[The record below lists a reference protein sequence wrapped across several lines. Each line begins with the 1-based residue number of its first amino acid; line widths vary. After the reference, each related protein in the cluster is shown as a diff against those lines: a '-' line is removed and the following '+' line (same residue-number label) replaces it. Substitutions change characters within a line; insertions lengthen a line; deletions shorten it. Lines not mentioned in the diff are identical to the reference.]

1 MRLFTVY
8 HSNQLDTLKI
18 LLVHLIQSDPLTHPF
33 EAEQILVQSP
43 GMSQWLKMALAQ
55 ELGITANIDFP
66 LPATF
71 IWEMFS
77 RVLPDV
83 PKRSAFNKEAMTW
96 KLMRL
101 LPEMLDQ
108 AEFMPLQQYLA
119 DDNSA
124 LKRFQLAEKIADIFD
139 GYLVYRPDW
148 IERWE
153 ADQAIESLADR
164 HPWQPLLWQRL
175 FEDTKQL
182 GQSHYH
188 RGNLYQ
194 QFIEQLQQTRVPD
207 GILPKRLFIFGI
219 TALPPRYLDALQ
231 ALGEQ
236 TDVHLMLTN
245 PCQHYWGEIRDRKYL
260 ARVASLKR
268 KQVVLQEG
276 QWVTGGERSPLKG
289 GIDANLDDELH
300 LQQAVG
306 NSLLASMGKLGRDNL
321 YLLSQIESEEHE
333 FFIETPRDTL
343 LHQIQADILHLEEHQ
358 NDQILTSS
366 EHKQLINTN
375 DDSLSIHQCH
385 SPLREVEVLHDELL
399 SLFDRHPDLKPR
411 DVIVMVADINTYS
424 PVIEAVFGNA
434 SAERYIPFSI
444 SDRTA
449 DQESP
454 VLQAFM
460 RLLQLPRS
468 RCLASELLELLE
480 TPTMMA
486 RFDINEAE
494 FLQAKGW
501 VEAAG
506 IRWGLNEQ
514 TASEFDLPPTRQ
526 NTWEFGIDRMLAGY
540 AMSDSTTM
548 LELDGHNV
556 APYNEIQGLDAE
568 LAGKLAAFISR
579 IRDYRQQ
586 LRQTLSVAEWRELLH
601 ALLDNFFVASVEEEV
616 SFQHIRDTLSHLQE
630 QLQDAHYEAS
640 IAPDI
645 LYHYLTGQLSN
656 ARVSQRFLAG
666 QVNFCT
672 LMPMRSIP
680 FRVVCLLGMNDGVY
694 PRTVP
699 AEGFDLMAEQAR
711 PGDRSRR
718 DDDRY
723 LFLEALLSARERLY
737 ISYVG
742 RSVQDNSLSLPSVL
756 VSELVAYCHQNYCLD
771 GDQALA
777 SDSSGDRLVQQMTS
791 SHPMVPYSPDAF
803 TSPHGSYAREWLPAA
818 TGTVLPEPIAA
829 AAQLPDF
836 FADVTFPL
844 ELDFVELQRFW
855 RLPAQYFFNRRLR
868 VWFENELVSLQDE
881 EPFSLNGLA
890 RYHLLKEL
898 VAVLLSARRSAAE
911 PEHHSGGTAER
922 SETQQVEHFIQTK
935 RAQGQLPIG
944 AFGELEFREHYEQAL
959 ALTEVIDELCQQPKP
974 DCELNLY
981 TTALGAERPIQLLGW
996 VTDYF
1001 QSGLVRY
1008 RVGRIRAQDYL
1019 SAWLDHLAVAV
1030 MGESCPTHLIGYE
1043 RKSGVQHLY
1052 YPAMAAQQA
1061 QAYLDE
1067 FIRLYV
1073 EGMNH
1078 PLAYFPQVALAGIE
1092 AGFNRQREWHEDE
1105 EKAAKKM
1112 QEAFI
1117 GNDFSAVGG
1126 EGQNAYIARVWP
1138 QWSDALSQTVRS
1150 YAAQILLPPML
1161 WVRTDSDGS

>member
-1 MRLFTVY
+1 MFTVY

-18 LLVHLIQSDPLTHPF
+18 LLIHLIKSEPLAHPF

-71 IWEMFS
+71 IWEMFA

-101 LPEMLDQ
+101 LPEMLELAD
-108 AEFMPLQQYLA
+108 FMPLKQYLA
-119 DDNSA
+119 DEDSQ

-148 IERWE
+148 IECWE
-153 ADQAIESLADR
+153 DGETVEALAGR
-164 HPWQPLLWQRL
+164 HPWQAVLWKRL
-175 FEDTKQL
+175 FDETQSL

-194 QFIEQLQQTRVPD
+194 QFIEKLQHSRIQEGV
-207 GILPKRLFIFGI
+207 LPKRLFIFGI
-219 TALPPRYLDALQ
+219 TALPPRYIDALK

-260 ARVASLKR
+260 ARMASLKR
-268 KQVVLQEG
+268 KQIVLQGE
-276 QWVTGGERSPLKG
+276 QLVTGAERSPLKG
-289 GIDANLDDELH
+289 SIEENLTDELH
-300 LQQAVG
+300 LRQAVG

-321 YLLSQIESEEHE
+321 YLLSQTESEEHE
-333 FFIETPRDTL
+333 FFIDTPRDTL

-366 EHKQLINTN
+366 THKQAVRP
-375 DDSLSIHQCH
+375 DDNSLSIHQCH

-399 SLFDRHPDLKPR
+399 ALFDDIPDLKPR

-424 PVIEAVFGNA
+424 PAIEAVFGNA
-434 SAERYIPFSI
+434 STERYIPFSI

-449 DQESP
+449 DQETP

-480 TPTMMA
+480 TPTMLA
-486 RFDINEAE
+486 RFEMNDAD
-494 FLQAKGW
+494 FLQAKSW
-501 VEAAG
+501 VEASG

-514 TASEFDLPPTRQ
+514 TAGEFGLPKTRQ
-526 NTWEFGIDRMLAGY
+526 NTWEFGIERMLAGY
-540 AMSDSTTM
+540 AMSDTAM
-548 LELDGHNV
+548 LLELDNRSV

-579 IRDYRQQ
+579 IRDYREK
-586 LRQTLSVAEWRELLH
+586 LNQTLPVAEWRVLLND
-601 ALLDNFFVASVEEEV
+601 LLDDFFAVSVEEEV
-616 SFQHIRDTLSHLQE
+616 SFQQIRDTLTHLQE
-630 QLQDAHYEAS
+630 QLQDARYDAP

-645 LYHYLTGQLSN
+645 LYHYLSGQLSN

-680 FRVVCLLGMNDGVY
+680 FRIVCLLGMNDGVY
-694 PRTVP
+694 PRSVP
-699 AEGFDLMAEQAR
+699 AEGFDLMTEQSR

-742 RSVQDNSLSLPSVL
+742 RSVQDNSISLPSVL
-756 VSELVAYCHQNYCLD
+756 VSELVEYCHQNYCLD
-771 GDQALA
+771 GDAELA
-777 SDSSGDRLVQQMTS
+777 CDDSGDRLIRQLTF

-803 TSPHGSYAREWLPAA
+803 SSGHGSYAREWLPVASGAA
-818 TGTVLPEPIAA
+818 PEPQPQITESSR
-829 AAQLPDF
+829 LPDF
-836 FADVTFPL
+836 LDDVTFPL

-855 RLPAQYFFNRRLR
+855 RLPVQYFFNRRLR
-868 VWFENELVSLQDE
+868 VWFENELVSVHDE
-881 EPFSLNGLA
+881 EPFSLSGLE
-890 RYHLLKEL
+890 RYQLLDEL
-898 VAVLLSARRSAAE
+898 VETLLEVRGQNSPALDQNAE
-911 PEHHSGGTAER
+911 E
-922 SETQQVEHFIQTK
+922 QQIEHFVRAK
-935 RAQGQLPIG
+935 RAQGLLPVG
-944 AFGELEFREHYEQAL
+944 AFGELEFRQNYEQAI
-959 ALTEVIDELCQQPKP
+959 ALVDVIAGLCCQPQPDREINIRTEV
-974 DCELNLY
+974 
-981 TTALGAERPIQLLGW
+981 LGAGQPIQLLGW
-996 VTDYF
+996 VTNCF
-1001 QSGLVRY
+1001 AAGLVRY

-1019 SAWLDHLAVAV
+1019 SAWLDHLVMAVA
-1030 MGESCPTHLIGYE
+1030 GESCPTHVIGYE
-1043 RKSGVQHLY
+1043 QKAGVRHLF
-1052 YPAMAAQQA
+1052 YPPIEQA
-1061 QAYLDE
+1061 QAQSCLDE
-1067 FIRLYV
+1067 LVRLYIQ
-1073 EGMNH
+1073 GMNY
-1078 PLAYFPQVALAGIE
+1078 PLAYFPRTALAGIE
-1092 AGFNRQREWHEDE
+1092 AGFNRQGEWHEDQD
-1105 EKAAKKM
+1105 KADKKM
-1112 QEAFI
+1112 REAFV
-1117 GNDFSAVGG
+1117 GSDFSAVGG
-1126 EGQNAYIARVWP
+1126 EGQNAYIGRIWP
-1138 QWSDALSQTVRS
+1138 LWSDKLSQDVRLHT
-1150 YAAQILLPPML
+1150 ALILQAPRL
-1161 WVRTDSDGS
+1161 WIKEYTDV

>member
-1 MRLFTVY
+1 MFTVY

-18 LLVHLIQSDPLTHPF
+18 LLIHFIKSEPLTHPF

-71 IWEMFS
+71 IWEMFAS
-77 RVLPDV
+77 VLPGV

-108 AEFMPLQQYLA
+108 AEFMPLRQYLT
-119 DDNSA
+119 DDDSA

-148 IERWE
+148 IECWE
-153 ADQAIESLADR
+153 ADKPIGSLTER
-164 HPWQPLLWQRL
+164 HPWQPILWQRL

-194 QFIEQLQQTRVPD
+194 QFIEQLQQTQIPD

-231 ALGEQ
+231 AMGEQ

-260 ARVASLKR
+260 ARIASQKR
-268 KQVVLQEG
+268 KQVVLQAG
-276 QWVTGGERSPLKG
+276 QWVSGGERSPLKG
-289 GIDANLDDELH
+289 GIDANLADELH

-366 EHKQLINTN
+366 AHKQKVSNR
-375 DDSLSIHQCH
+375 DESLSIHQCH

-399 SLFDRHPDLKPR
+399 SLFDRHPELNPR

-486 RFDINEAE
+486 RFDISEAE

-501 VEAAG
+501 VEASG
-506 IRWGLNEQ
+506 VRWGLNEQ

-540 AMSDSTTM
+540 AMSDAADL
-548 LELDGHNV
+548 LELGDHHV

-568 LAGKLAAFISR
+568 LAGKLAAFIAR

-586 LRQTLSVAEWRELLH
+586 LRQTLPITEWRERLNT
-601 ALLDNFFVASVEEEV
+601 LLDDFFVASVEEEV
-616 SFQHIRDTLSHLQE
+616 SFQHIRDTLNHLQE
-630 QLQDAHYEAS
+630 QLHDAHYEDA

-645 LYHYLTGQLSN
+645 LYHYLAGQLSN

-680 FRVVCLLGMNDGVY
+680 FQVVCLLGMNDGVY
-694 PRTVP
+694 PRAVP
-699 AEGFDLMAEQAR
+699 AEGFDLMTEQSR

-723 LFLEALLSARERLY
+723 LFLEALLSARQRLY

-742 RSVQDNSLSLPSVL
+742 RSVQDNSVSLPSVL

-771 GDQALA
+771 GDQMLA
-777 SDSSGDRLVQQMTS
+777 SDLSGERLVQHLTC

-803 TSPHGSYAREWLPAA
+803 ASSHGSYAREWLPAA
-818 TGTVLPEPIAA
+818 TGTILPAPTSEASP
-829 AAQLPDF
+829 LPDF

-855 RLPAQYFFNRRLR
+855 RLPVQYFFNRRLR
-868 VWFENELVSLQDE
+868 VWFENELVALQDE

-890 RYHLLKEL
+890 RYQLLDEL
-898 VAVLLSARRSAAE
+898 VAVLLEARRRPEQTRGSDLAA
-911 PEHHSGGTAER
+911 SR
-922 SETQQVEHFIQTK
+922 SEIQPVEHFIQAK
-935 RAQGQLPIG
+935 RAQGQLPVG

-959 ALTEVIDELCQQPKP
+959 ALTDVIDYLCQQPKP
-974 DCELNLY
+974 DCELNL
-981 TTALGAERPIQLLGW
+981 TTTVLGAERPIQLLGW
-996 VTDYF
+996 VTRYF

-1019 SAWLDHLAVAV
+1019 SAWLDHLAVAA
-1030 MGESCPTHLIGYE
+1030 MGETCPTHLIGYE
-1043 RKSGVQHLY
+1043 RKNGVQHLY
-1052 YPAMAAQQA
+1052 YPAIDRQQA
-1061 QAYLDE
+1061 QTYLDA
-1067 FIRLYV
+1067 FVRFYV

-1078 PLAYFPQVALAGIE
+1078 PLPYFPQVALAGIE
-1092 AGFNRQREWHEDE
+1092 ANFNRQREWHEDK
-1105 EKAAKKM
+1105 EKTAKKM

-1126 EGQNAYIARVWP
+1126 EGQNAYIARIWP
-1138 QWSDALSQTVRS
+1138 QWSEALSQTA
-1150 YAAQILLPPML
+1150 YAYAEQVLLPPML
-1161 WVRTDSDGS
+1161 WVKEYTDES